1 MEMLRDKDIFVD
13 NFCNG
18 TGVCG
23 KCKIKILEGTVSEPT
38 EAEKAHLSAKELE
51 VGIRLACMTH
61 AKGEVKVQL
70 LKEEQ
75 SVNVLTEGYL
85 PAFEQDEYD
94 SGYGIA
100 VDIGTTTVVSA
111 LIRLK
116 DGRELASASALNP
129 QKQYGQDVL
138 TRITYEWEHPEEGI
152 EALQRVLVDALNVQ
166 IREACRKAQIDP
178 SKIRKI
184 AVAANCTMM
193 HMLLGVDAR
202 SIGRTPYKPAFLE
215 AKRCKAADIG
225 LEAGE
230 GQMADVY
237 CLPQVSAFIGADI
250 VAGVQVCGLQ
260 KRPGNV
266 LFIDMGT
273 NGEIVLSREGK
284 LLCCSCAA
292 GPALEGMNISCGM
305 RAEAGAVEE
314 VRITERGAELT
325 CIDGKTPTGICGSG
339 ALSAVRELVK
349 NQLIK
354 KNGTFRKMEELADM
368 DERKQLLRA
377 VGKKREFVLSRDP
390 ELTITQNDVRQ
401 IQLAKGAIR
410 SGFQVLLEQAGLRME
425 ELDEILIAGQ
435 FGAHLSADLLTG
447 TGILPKEVEERIT
460 YVGNT
465 AKTGAY
471 LALLSDAARQEM
483 EDLAQE
489 MEYMELSQTE
499 NYDRIFA
506 ECMMFPEGEGSE
518 NHDKERII

>member
-1 MEMLRDKDIFVD
+1 MLRDKDIFVD

-23 KCKIKILEGTVSEPT
+23 KCKIKILDGTVSEPT
-38 EAEKAHLSAKELE
+38 ETEMAHLSTKELE
-51 VGIRLACMTH
+51 EGIRLACMTY
-61 AKGEVKVQL
+61 AKGEVKVRV
-70 LKEEQ
+70 LKEAQ
-75 SVNVLTEGYL
+75 PVKVLTEGYL
-85 PAFEQDEYD
+85 SAFEQDEQD
-94 SGYGIA
+94 DGYGIA

-116 DGRELASASALNP
+116 DGQEIASASALNP

-138 TRITYEWEHPEEGI
+138 TRITYEWEHPGEGI
-152 EALQRVLVDALNVQ
+152 EILQRVLVDALNEQ
-166 IREACRKAQIDP
+166 IQEVCGKAQIDP
-178 SKIRKI
+178 SEIRTI

-225 LEAGE
+225 LEAGKD
-230 GQMADVY
+230 QMADLY
-237 CLPQVSAFIGADI
+237 CIPQVSAFIGADI
-250 VAGVQVCGLQ
+250 VAGVQVCELQ

-273 NGEIVLSREGK
+273 NGEIVLSRDGK
-284 LLCCSCAA
+284 LLSCSCAA

-305 RAEAGAVEE
+305 RAEAGAVED
-314 VRITERGAELT
+314 VRLTERGAELT
-325 CIDGKTPTGICGSG
+325 CIDGKAPAGICGSG
-339 ALSAVRELVK
+339 VLAAVRELVK
-349 NQLIK
+349 NKLIK
-354 KNGTFRKMEELADM
+354 KNGTFRKMEEFADT
-368 DERKQLLRA
+368 DGRKQFLRA
-377 VGKKREFVLSRDP
+377 AGKKREFLISREP
-390 ELTITQNDVRQ
+390 ELCITQNDVRQ

-410 SGFQVLLEQAGLRME
+410 SGFQVLLERAGLRME

-447 TGILPKEVEERIT
+447 TGILPKEVEGRIT

-471 LALLSDAARQEM
+471 LALLSKAARQEM
-483 EDLAQE
+483 EDLAKQ
-489 MEYMELSQTE
+489 MEYMELSETE

-518 NHDKERII
+518 KVFPGDP